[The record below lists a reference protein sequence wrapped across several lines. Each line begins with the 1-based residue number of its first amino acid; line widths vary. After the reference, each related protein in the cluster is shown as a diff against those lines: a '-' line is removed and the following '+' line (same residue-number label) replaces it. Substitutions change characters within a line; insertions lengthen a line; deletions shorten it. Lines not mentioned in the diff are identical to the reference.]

1 MTTHRQTRRWRGV
14 AAVALGLA
22 AIGVVAG
29 RASVIMLAIVG
40 VAFATYPELSTPPQ
54 VNLDLEREISEDTP
68 DHDEDVEVT
77 VRIRNVGENTLAD
90 LRIVEGVPPMLE
102 VTGGTARHA
111 ATLRPGAETTFT
123 YTVRAVEG
131 THHFEPATAI
141 ARDIAGTTEVVTTVA
156 GDTTTLEVLSEVP
169 DVPLRRQTHQ
179 FVGEIATD
187 EGGVGVE
194 FFQTREYNKGDAL
207 ARVNW
212 NRYAKTG
219 ELSTIEFRKERGAAV
234 VLCVDAREPAYRTAA
249 ADTPNGVAYAHTAAR
264 ELLDAMSNSSH
275 TVGLASLSDREA
287 CWLGVG
293 AGDEHLD
300 RARQLLVMDASL
312 SKYPPEAAERA
323 RWDEQLT
330 TLRARLP
337 SEAQV
342 VLLSPLTDAFAV
354 EAALTLEASGHA
366 VTVISPDVSA
376 DETVGER
383 AARAQRNNNIFSLRG
398 SGVRVVDWPPEE
410 PLGAVLM
417 RTQERWSK

>member
-1 MTTHRQTRRWRGV
+1 MTNHRRTRRWRGV
-14 AAVALGLA
+14 TAVALGLA

-29 RASVIMLAIVG
+29 RASVIMMAVVG
-40 VAFATYPELSTPPQ
+40 VAFAAYPELSTPPQ
-54 VNLDLEREISEDTP
+54 VNLELERELSEDTP

-77 VRIRNVGENTLAD
+77 VGVRNVGENTLAD
-90 LRIVEGVPPMLE
+90 LRIVEGVPPMLQ

-111 ATLRPGAETTFT
+111 ATLRPDAETTFT

-141 ARDIAGTTEVVTTVA
+141 ARDIAGTIEVETTVG
-156 GDTTTLEVLSEVP
+156 GDATLEVLSEVP

-179 FVGEIATD
+179 FVGDIATD

-194 FFQTREYNKGDAL
+194 FYQTREYNKGDAL

-219 ELSTIEFRKERGAAV
+219 ELSTVEFRKERGAAV
-234 VLCVDAREPAYRTAA
+234 VLCVDAREPAYRTA
-249 ADTPNGVAYAHTAAR
+249 DDDIPNGVAYAHTAAR
-264 ELLDAMSNSSH
+264 ELLDAMADATH

-300 RARQLLVMDASL
+300 RARQLLATDASL
-312 SKYPPEAAERA
+312 SKYPPEAAEPH

-354 EAALTLEASGHA
+354 EAALTLEASGHS

-376 DETVGER
+376 DGTVGER

-398 SGVRVVDWPPEE
+398 SGVRVVDWPPAD

-417 RTQERWSK
+417 RTQERWSR